1 MKNIYQHT
9 ECLTDKM
16 LIGYHKNELLP
27 KEMNMVENHLID
39 CEMCRDVLDGI
50 SEMKNIDKLPII
62 VETLNQKIDEKTS
75 NRRKLIGFRKLKY
88 IGLAASIIIL
98 VGLSIFLGGELKKSQ
113 EMAMCDNIEQTKTDF
128 ENNKIYKEKFKE
140 ELKKEPTEKKSKNTD
155 VKKIELKKDK
165 KVEDIIEIV
174 EDNEVI
180 ESDVDFEFEKNNDE
194 LIEEVSLNEKDKKLA
209 DDELQLDIIE
219 EADIVSGE
227 SVAKGVSRTNVEE
240 VYMNEEEIAVSP
252 PQNSTIARKEKN
264 NNSWNGRNIWTK
276 KDTKKSEAQAPVMED
291 FTNTSDLIY
300 TARNYQE
307 LGDYSNS
314 IIYYDIILENKND
327 PYYYEAKYNKAKI
340 LIEENKNDEALTI
353 LKELSEEKNN
363 FQDSAKVLIK
373 KISN

>member
-9 ECLTDKM
+9 ECLTDKI
-16 LIGYHKNELLP
+16 LIGYHKNELSP

-39 CEMCRDVLDGI
+39 CEVCRDVLDGI
-50 SEMKNIDKLPII
+50 SEMQNIDKLPII
-62 VETLNQKIDEKTS
+62 VKNLNGKIDEKTS
-75 NRRKLIGFRKLKY
+75 NRRKLIGFRQLKY

-113 EMAMCDNIEQTKTDF
+113 EMAMCDNIEETIAGF

-140 ELKKEPTEKKSKNTD
+140 ELKKEPTKKESKDINTKEK
-155 VKKIELKKDK
+155 ELKKDK

-174 EDNEVI
+174 ENSEFI
-180 ESDVDFEFEKNNDE
+180 ESDIDFEFEENDE
-194 LIEEVSLNEKDKKLA
+194 EQIDVITQNENYKKLA

-219 EADIVSGE
+219 ETEIVSE
-227 SVAKGVSRTNVEE
+227 SVSNSVSRTKIDDS
-240 VYMNEEEIAVSP
+240 YLNEDEIAIAP
-252 PQNSTIARKEKN
+252 TQNSTIYRKEKKS
-264 NNSWNGRNIWTK
+264 NSWNGRNIWTNNK
-276 KDTKKSEAQAPVMED
+276 TKKSEVQTPVMTD
-291 FTNTSDLIY
+291 FTNTSDLVY
-300 TARNYQE
+300 TARNYQD

-340 LIEENKNDEALTI
+340 LIEENKNNEALTI

-363 FQDSAKVLIK
+363 FQDSAKVLIL